1 MNLFENTKDIV
12 AATGEYS
19 VAKLRKKFQPSGNEK
34 NDRTVEKVQYW
45 LSQEPYAE
53 AFAQLYRIH
62 DMNVFCEM
70 NAKVEFAEIEEQIDP
85 HRLKP
90 AGQFYKEAMN
100 GNQPIKQLALK
111 VDLGNGLPFQI
122 IMEPSDLNEARTQMR
137 IAVNQEDVAKM
148 DLEDSSLQK
157 ANKQKIRDILA
168 FCKQFGFEEF
178 NMYIPRT
185 FDDEVDANAVQS
197 SVLARV
203 DEREKIMMEQL
214 HAVSKEIIGDFW
226 AEHEERVRQEAL
238 QQNKKEAEILAYAA
252 EHPEEN
258 IKVEDYS
265 LDAAP
270 DEIGMPIIG
279 METQPLPEENED
291 DYEPTL
297 RATLGNSG
305 TSSTPATS
313 APVAVAT
320 RTPSSEKLTLEIID
334 EKMKEMLGIGG
345 LNKIEGNT
353 YIRKGLF
360 HSSWIEYVVYD
371 KLDAYKVD
379 GNRNSK
385 GEAQFTY
392 AYKLFVSVDDD
403 GNFTFSYRRNN
414 GAKIDQL
421 VNAMV
426 GKFQDMGITHVNF
439 PEGLPDDEKG
449 LWRKALAE
457 KGIVYKGMGIDVDKA
472 KGMIKAAQEKNMDSE
487 KLIDFK
493 YRIALQMT
501 ENNERKHKTPGLDE
515 EDFISGLFNTRKYKA
530 FTHGY
535 TFMLKGKLGEYLDRE
550 NPEDGAIEKIAAYR
564 ALRHTFELF
573 RKTVDRNS
581 ILDADGLYLSRKENI
596 ILLSNEEKEA
606 LRAQGISGLS
616 RDLSIQQM
624 GAIFDILYKREYDWA
639 KKKLYDQLTAVRDKP
654 QSYRGALRADDIIVR
669 ALFNQAHNRCK
680 RMNEELAKIGV
691 DKLGLIESTEVPMEY
706 EKFLRDYAASH
717 PEIPKTTTTNTNT
730 PPTQPT
736 PKANLGAQAA
746 IDKSRGGME

>member
-203 DEREKIMMEQL
+203 DEREKIMIEQL

-305 TSSTPATS
+305 TSSTPMTS
-313 APVAVAT
+313 APVAIAT
-320 RTPSSEKLTLEIID
+320 RTPSSKKLTLEIID

-457 KGIVYKGMGIDVDKA
+457 KGIVYKGMGIDVNKA
-472 KGMIKAAQEKNMDSE
+472 KGMIDDAKKKDMPSE
-487 KLIDFK
+487 KLVEFK
-493 YRIALQMT
+493 YRIALQMK
-501 ENNERKHKTPGLDE
+501 ENNERKHKTPGQDE
-515 EDFISGLFNTRKYKA
+515 EIYIDGLINTYLYRA
-530 FTHGY
+530 FTDGY
-535 TFMLKGKLGEYLDRE
+535 SLSMKGVLTKILRE
-550 NPEDGAIEKIAAYR
+550 DDHETGAIKKIAAYY
-564 ALRHTFELF
+564 ALRHVFD
-573 RKTVDRNS
+573 V
-581 ILDADGLYLSRKENI
+581 Y
-596 ILLSNEEKEA
+596 KEA
-606 LRAQGISGLS
+606 LSIGGIENIDPRTSEFLTQEQKREMISKGLVGHVENFKPSQIVEMYNILMKDELKKSEKMVYDALDLVGNSPKYKRAGAKRADNIITDELFKKGGQNAANTINDDLTAMGIDEIVLPKASNVLLGIDKYL
-616 RDLSIQQM
+616 
-624 GAIFDILYKREYDWA
+624 REYD
-639 KKKLYDQLTAVRDKP
+639 L
-654 QSYRGALRADDIIVR
+654 
-669 ALFNQAHNRCK
+669 AHEDSNK
-680 RMNEELAKIGV
+680 G
-691 DKLGLIESTEVPMEY
+691 
-706 EKFLRDYAASH
+706 
-717 PEIPKTTTTNTNT
+717 NTNT